1 MSNPAALILDMDG
14 VIVDSNPV
22 HRLAWVEYNRSQGLE
37 TTEAMQRRMYGKRND
52 EIIRDYF
59 GAGLTDEEVFARGAA
74 KEVMYRKLIAPLL
87 PGALVPGLRAFL
99 ERHRDIPAGCAT
111 NAEPENVTFVLEAAG
126 IAHLFRVAV
135 DGHQVARPKPFP
147 DIYLRA
153 AELLGVPPERCL
165 VFEDSYPGVDAA
177 HAAGM
182 RVVALRTTHR
192 EFNKVELAVDDFR
205 APELETFLAGFR
217 AE

>member
-1 MSNPAALILDMDG
+1 MDG

-37 TTEAMQRRMYGKRND
+37 TTEAMQQYMYGKRND
-52 EIIRDYF
+52 EIIRGFY
-59 GAGLTDEEVFARGAA
+59 GPGQTDAEAFSRGAA

-87 PGALVPGLRAFL
+87 PGALVPGLREFL
-99 ERHRDIPAGCAT
+99 ERHQDIPIGCAT

-126 IAHLFRVAV
+126 IAHLFLVTV
-135 DGHQVARPKPFP
+135 DGHQVTRPKPFP

-153 AELLGVPPERCL
+153 AELLGVPPDRCL
-165 VFEDSYPGVDAA
+165 VFEDSFPGVDAA

-182 RVVALRTTHR
+182 KTVGLRTTHR
-192 EFNKVELAVDDFR
+192 EFAKVELAIDDFR
-205 APELETFLAGFR
+205 APELEPFLAAFL